1 MFLWS
6 DWKEG
11 PNLKDFTVY
20 LWDKQ
25 HLSHSTIWE
34 LMGSTRIM
42 KPEEKDVSF
51 RAYFALNFLS
61 VYWFSLPCNK
71 KKSVAFS
78 HQAWNRQ
85 QKCRKKKQTNK
96 KPKKTHE
103 AVFMHLNSTQADT
116 VRSTTLLLEPV
127 WRPVAH
133 FSWGRWWLC
142 LLNGSGC
149 NEQIKCTSICFWVRF
164 SII

>member
-61 VYWFSLPCNK
+61 AYWFSLPCNK
-71 KKSVAFS
+71 KKSLLLSLIKHEIGSRNVE
-78 HQAWNRQ
+78 
-85 QKCRKKKQTNK
+85 RKNKQK
-96 KPKKTHE
+96 KPKNPHQ
-103 AVFMHLNSTQADT
+103 ADFMHLNSTQADT
-116 VRSTTLLLEPV
+116 VRSTILLLEPV

-133 FSWGRWWLC
+133 FSWGRWWLW

-149 NEQIKCTSICFWVRF
+149 NEQTKSTSICFWVWF